1 MKPIVAI
8 VGRPNAGKSTLFNKI
23 IGRKKAIVADEP
35 GVTRDLNFADA
46 QDSGRVFTV
55 VDTGGFE
62 SGKTD
67 YLLHQVKEQTRLAI
81 EEADVII
88 FLMDG
93 KSGVSADDAQLV
105 GILRKS
111 GQPVVY
117 AVNKIDS
124 VSQTSR
130 LTDFY
135 SLGIKEIFPVSA
147 EQGTGVNELVEEV
160 VKRLPASAPQAEEEG
175 RIRVAIVGRPN
186 VGKSSLLNKLVGKPR
201 AIVSDVAGTT
211 RDPVDTPFA
220 RDGKKYL
227 FVDTAGIRKKNRVSL
242 LVENYCV
249 MEAIKTI
256 GRCDAAILVMDAKAG
271 TNTQDERLAGIIE
284 DRKKNCIIAVNKWD
298 LAEDKD
304 TDIAKHVE
312 GSIRRKMPFISYAP
326 VVFVS
331 ALVGTRVSKI
341 FDLVDGLVEKS
352 SRRLKTSELNKIL
365 EETAGR
371 HHPPSYRGKEV
382 KFYYAAQTGVSPP
395 EFVIFTN
402 HPEGVDEPYKRYM
415 MNTLRE
421 AAGMDGCPLKVY
433 YRKRE

>member
-1 MKPIVAI
+1 MKPIIAI

-46 QDSGRVFTV
+46 EDNGRAFTV

-67 YLLHQVKEQTRLAI
+67 YLLSQVKEQTRLAI

-93 KSGVSADDAQLV
+93 KSGVSADDAELV

-111 GQPVVY
+111 GHPVVY

-124 VSQTSR
+124 PSQSSR
-130 LTDFY
+130 LADFY

-147 EQGTGVNELVEEV
+147 EQGSGVNELVEAAVEN
-160 VKRLPASAPQAEEEG
+160 LPASGPQAEEEG
-175 RIRVAIVGRPN
+175 RLRVAIVGRPN
-186 VGKSSLLNKLVGKPR
+186 VGKSSLLNRLIGRPR

-211 RDPVDTPFA
+211 RDPIDTPFA

-256 GRCDAAILVMDAKAG
+256 GRCDAVILVMDAKAG
-271 TNTQDERLAGIIE
+271 LHTQDEKLAGIIE
-284 DRKKNCIIAVNKWD
+284 DRKKTCIIAVNKWD
-298 LAEDKD
+298 IAEDKD
-304 TDIAKHVE
+304 TDTARHVE
-312 GSIRRKMPFISYAP
+312 DSIRRKMPFISYAP

-331 ALVGTRVSKI
+331 ALSGTRVTKI
-341 FDLVDGLVEKS
+341 FDVVDGLIAKS
-352 SRRLKTSELNKIL
+352 AKRLKTSELNKIL

-371 HHPPSYRGKEV
+371 HHPPSYKGREV
-382 KFYYAAQTGVSPP
+382 KFYYATQAGVSPP

-402 HPEGVDEPYKRYM
+402 HPEGVDESYKRYM
-415 MNTLRE
+415 VNTLRE
-421 AAGMDGCPLKVY
+421 AAGMDGCPIKIY